1 MRACFRLSRPVVNQP
16 CNLGSTLYAHGHRIQ
31 LTRAPNK
38 LCTAP
43 HRTAPHRTAPNRP
56 SRLRARLRRTR
67 TGRRRVR
74 RAHVTAPAE
83 FGWRFLSG
91 EEKKT
96 RWIDLIQLLHGS
108 SSAALTF
115 GVRSPFSPLACGLR

>member
-43 HRTAPHRTAPNRP
+43 HRTEQAFAASRAAPSHSHGASTRTPRACHRTGGV
-56 SRLRARLRRTR
+56 RLAFSVW
-67 TGRRRVR
+67 G
-74 RAHVTAPAE
+74 
-83 FGWRFLSG
+83 G
-91 EEKKT
+91 KKT